1 MLAQAVAE
9 RAQFIPEQFLI
20 YADLDM
26 VLKSEPRFGN
36 LYGHFI
42 IGEYTESDK
51 MTPELAYRFK
61 RMSGF
66 GCPVHN
72 TYLMAYDKKLG
83 FFHNLEK
90 MPESEEYRSFF
101 DENIKYKD
109 DDYFF
114 EEGMYD
120 FNYIR
125 NGGKFGFEYSTW
137 DSNRI
142 SDIFQ
147 HRHMKQS
154 ETVKYMQILRRVKT

>member
-36 LYGHFI
+36 LDGHFI

-66 GCPVHN
+66 ECPVHN
-72 TYLMAYDKKLG
+72 TTTSRKYQRAK
-83 FFHNLEK
+83 
-90 MPESEEYRSFF
+90 
-101 DENIKYKD
+101 NIEV
-109 DDYFF
+109 F
-114 EEGMYD
+114 
-120 FNYIR
+120 
-125 NGGKFGFEYSTW
+125 ST
-137 DSNRI
+137 R
-142 SDIFQ
+142 
-147 HRHMKQS
+147 
-154 ETVKYMQILRRVKT
+154 T

>member
-1 MLAQAVAE
+1 
-9 RAQFIPEQFLI
+9 
-20 YADLDM
+20 M
-26 VLKSEPRFGN
+26 VLMREPCFGN
-36 LYGHFI
+36 LDGRII
-42 IGEYTESDK
+42 IGEYTESDR
-51 MTPELAYRFK
+51 MTLELAHRFK
-61 RMSGF
+61 RVSGF

-83 FFHNLEK
+83 FFQNLEK

-101 DENIKYKD
+101 NENIKYKD

-125 NGGKFGFEYSTW
+125 SGGKFGFEYGLW
-137 DSNRI
+137 DSGRI
-142 SDIFQ
+142 SGIFQ

-154 ETVKYMQILRRVKT
+154 ETVKYMQMLKRVKT